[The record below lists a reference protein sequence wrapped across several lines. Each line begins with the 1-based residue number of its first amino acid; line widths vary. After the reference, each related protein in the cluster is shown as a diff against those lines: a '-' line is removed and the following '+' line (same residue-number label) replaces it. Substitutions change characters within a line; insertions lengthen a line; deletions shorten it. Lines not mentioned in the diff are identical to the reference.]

1 MPPKNGLKE
10 RNTTFS
16 QMQFDNRNRNRLT
29 TLSHR
34 STGMGF
40 RGLGPDAP
48 FLEGFT
54 AAKIAKDLSSLHNSH
69 RNFVGLRERKSLFA
83 SAGALS
89 FKVLDALRND
99 QNEVAVQ
106 EGRNL
111 IRQSG
116 AHYGA
121 GEWLWPRCE
130 RFVIPDEANPDESTE
145 NAENACKLIEGISD
159 TIIGWERL

>member
-16 QMQFDNRNRNRLT
+16 QMQFDNRNRLT
-29 TLSHR
+29 TLSPR

-69 RNFVGLRERKSLFA
+69 RNVVGLRERKSLFA

-99 QNEVAVQ
+99 QNEVAVR

-116 AHYGA
+116 DVISP
-121 GEWLWPRCE
+121 LWGGGVAIVPVRKICC
-130 RFVIPDEANPDESTE
+130 P
-145 NAENACKLIEGISD
+145 G
-159 TIIGWERL
+159 

>member
-16 QMQFDNRNRNRLT
+16 QMQLYNRNRNRLT

-48 FLEGFT
+48 TLSGFT
-54 AAKIAKDLSSLHNSH
+54 AAKTAENSSSLHNSL
-69 RNFVGLRERKSLFA
+69 RNVVGLRESMSLFA

-99 QNEVAVQ
+99 QNEVAAQ
-106 EGRNL
+106 EGRNV

-116 AHYGA
+116 THYGVV
-121 GEWLWPRCE
+121 EWLWPRCD
-130 RFVIPDEANPDESTE
+130 RFVNPDEANPDESTE
-145 NAENACKLIEGISD
+145 IAKKAYKIIEGISD
-159 TIIGWERL
+159 TTVGWERL